1 MAEVRMAQTN
11 RALQIQYGGLHVL
24 LGIEL
29 GDEQLLQSLVGDKF
43 IHRSGGASR
52 DSTDLLMQA
61 TEPSVIAAVAP
72 YLSRDE
78 PTKGI
83 LLEDYEITRL
93 SVAATMI
100 VLSVAKSSDRLPPE
114 VQQWAREVYYAP
126 FNRNSSREAVRAFW
140 AENAAHF
147 AAKNYQAVR
156 PPRSASPVP
165 AGAGTV
171 PSTNA
176 PAAVVPAAARPP
188 AKRATAITATNPV
201 ASPSKP
207 AVPAPA
213 VAVAANPTAPLLWPW
228 LLLAVTS
235 LGGWLWWRTRSA

>member
-1 MAEVRMAQTN
+1 MKFSRIVIALLVLARSSAAIDMPLSKAWLNSPINQRKLPPLGDPLREGMMAEVRMAQTN

-126 FNRNSSREAVRAFW
+126 FNRNSSREAVRAF
-140 AENAAHF
+140 
-147 AAKNYQAVR
+147 
-156 PPRSASPVP
+156 
-165 AGAGTV
+165 
-171 PSTNA
+171 
-176 PAAVVPAAARPP
+176 
-188 AKRATAITATNPV
+188 
-201 ASPSKP
+201 
-207 AVPAPA
+207 
-213 VAVAANPTAPLLWPW
+213 
-228 LLLAVTS
+228 
-235 LGGWLWWRTRSA
+235 